1 MSDLSHVA
9 DSPAGLLR
17 EFRRII
23 ESRTSPALNT
33 RRREAFIK
41 RPPSTLHLEAVELAP
56 VIYDEEGYE
65 VAGSTVPRSVPHKHP
80 MVKEDPAT
88 NRIAHREVKIQVRSV
103 GRPDDFHAGKT
114 VTWSMEPL
122 FVRPSAEGDG
132 PGTPEFRGDWQLA
145 AERHRDRFEAPANFA
160 VTGFQRL
167 SQEQA
172 ITSIDSTGHTAI
184 RVNLPP
190 IAFNAARVRVRMEG
204 EDIDTALVDLE
215 VPGIIVIDPGHGGD
229 EDESGS
235 NANHAVSHTSKILE
249 KNLALDFGLRSRSAL
264 HQLRDADALNLRVYM
279 TRSTD
284 RNRPGRERAGVG
296 KEKGADVLLSIHF
309 NGFDG
314 RARGTETLVRRRSD
328 NLNYDQDVA
337 LASRVNDAVYHAIL
351 EHDDG
356 ARDRGIK
363 EQQLAVLSD
372 SWLGNTATWHPLR
385 SALLEVEFIDNES
398 VDQLLSINEGHERV
412 RQDIAVAIANALI
425 EDLKSSP

>member
-9 DSPAGLLR
+9 DGPAGLLR

-23 ESRTSPALNT
+23 ESRTSPVLNT
-33 RRREAFIK
+33 QRREAFLK
-41 RPPSTLHLEAVELAP
+41 RPPSTLRLEAVELAP

-65 VAGSTVPRSVPHKHP
+65 VAGSTAPQSVPHKHP

-88 NRIAHREVKIQVRSV
+88 NRIAHREVRIQVCSI

-190 IAFNAARVRVRMEG
+190 IAFNAARVRVRMDG
-204 EDIDTALVDLE
+204 EDTDTALVDLE

-229 EDESGS
+229 EDERIQREPRGFT
-235 NANHAVSHTSKILE
+235 HKQDPGEEFGL
-249 KNLALDFGLRSRSAL
+249 GLRSQIEICTTPTARCGRPQPEGVHDTL
-264 HQLRDADALNLRVYM
+264 
-279 TRSTD
+279 D
-284 RNRPGRERAGVG
+284 R
-296 KEKGADVLLSIHF
+296 
-309 NGFDG
+309 
-314 RARGTETLVRRRSD
+314 
-328 NLNYDQDVA
+328 
-337 LASRVNDAVYHAIL
+337 
-351 EHDDG
+351 
-356 ARDRGIK
+356 
-363 EQQLAVLSD
+363 
-372 SWLGNTATWHPLR
+372 
-385 SALLEVEFIDNES
+385 
-398 VDQLLSINEGHERV
+398 
-412 RQDIAVAIANALI
+412 
-425 EDLKSSP
+425 